1 MSLNVLPC
9 GDDVAMVH
17 GAMTVVKLVDGFTNV
32 IDNYQY
38 GENFIFIHFRHNTP

>member
-17 GAMTVVKLVDGFTNV
+17 GAMTVVKLVDSFTN